1 MVLAVWTTTAR
12 HGEPCMSLGGTAK
25 DESLEF
31 VPLDKGI
38 EALRKLR
45 RAFCDRGQNKSP
57 LSISPFCASQGGE
70 RICLP

>member
-1 MVLAVWTTTAR
+1 
-12 HGEPCMSLGGTAK
+12 MSPGGTAK

-57 LSISPFCASQGGE
+57 LSISPPFVLRKAEKEFVSLDPNGF
-70 RICLP
+70 